1 MSLAIYSTAL
11 SSPLY
16 TLFLERYLS
25 QFLEDFERYVGNIVP
40 VMKKIVEVVVSYCS
54 VMDPSDDE
62 LDFGYPL
69 MLILV
74 LWVGSIFSVP
84 N

>member
-1 MSLAIYSTAL
+1 MLAIY
-11 SSPLY
+11 
-16 TLFLERYLS
+16 
-25 QFLEDFERYVGNIVP
+25 IVP
-40 VMKKIVEVVVSYCS
+40 VMKKVVEVVVSYCS